1 MTVSTFATPAT
12 PRPARSRLP
21 LAAGLLGVAW
31 NLFGVIQWALS
42 LGATPES
49 LMGGGLTRAQ
59 ADLYLSLPPW
69 MTLAFAVGVFGG
81 LLGSVALLLRRRSAA
96 PILGLSLTAYGVL
109 FAGDAALGLFAAI
122 PHQLAILSIVV
133 AIAIA
138 LYAIARRT
146 RAEGG
151 LR

>member
-1 MTVSTFATPAT
+1 MTISTFATPAA
-12 PRPARSRLP
+12 PGPARSRLLP
-21 LAAGLLGVAW
+21 AAGLLGIGW
-31 NLFGVIQWALS
+31 NLFGVVQWVLS

-59 ADLYLSLPPW
+59 ADLYLALPAW

-81 LLGSVALLLRRRSAA
+81 LLGSVALLLRSRRAV
-96 PILGLSLTAYGVL
+96 PILGASLVAYLVL

-122 PHQLAILSIVV
+122 PHQLPILSLVV
-133 AIAIA
+133 AIAVA
-138 LYAIARRT
+138 LSAIAWRT
-146 RAEGG
+146 RAS